1 MRLLLYMSN
10 ITIWINGNH
19 AFCIQ
24 KFFPPS
30 SSPLPPKCTQIIQS
44 SKAEKRRFRS
54 YSEAAVM
61 CMHVNCLCSIYPSG
75 PLNTKLFSVASEVPE
90 LSVCVCTGE
99 ISLVC
104 FPCSYTVFLST
115 CCWLPEK

>member
-1 MRLLLYMSN
+1 MDKLKSYILHSKVL
-10 ITIWINGNH
+10 
-19 AFCIQ
+19 
-24 KFFPPS
+24 S
-30 SSPLPPKCTQIIQS
+30 SSSTPPTPPRPLPPPHTPQNSHRLSRAQ
-44 SKAEKRRFRS
+44 KAEKRRFHS

-61 CMHVNCLCSIYPSG
+61 CEYVNCLCSIYPSG

-90 LSVCVCTGE
+90 LSVSVCTGE